1 MMFLEQAGVV
11 VRWCR
16 PPECAAL
23 AERAADGP
31 VHDLGS
37 VTGVVVPSPP
47 EVL

>member
-1 MMFLEQAGVV
+1 MMFFEEAGVV

-16 PPECAAL
+16 ASECERL
-23 AERAADGP
+23 ASRAEQGP

-47 EVL
+47 AVL